1 MSVMDGP
8 GQDTDRAAAEQ
19 DARRRLLESGATDLP
34 RAPWLRG
41 RQPPA
46 DVDLVRFAVWRAASG
61 AAPVQD
67 VEAALALLTAA
78 RAEVDQLEAAVL
90 FAARSEGLPWSRI
103 SRAMGLG
110 SAQAAAQRYDRV
122 SGRVPTRTESSR

>member
-1 MSVMDGP
+1 MPAGGCSSP
-8 GQDTDRAAAEQ
+8 
-19 DARRRLLESGATDLP
+19 ARRTFPERRGCAGGSRLLT
-34 RAPWLRG
+34 
-41 RQPPA
+41 
-46 DVDLVRFAVWRAASG
+46 
-61 AAPVQD
+61 PVQD